1 MARLYSYDHEDALF
15 VPDEEVE
22 EKIAS
27 GRFSFVKGDRI
38 HILDDDN
45 QIYNIAAE
53 DARQALDDGYRFAP
67 APIVEERRLKQYVQ
81 KNPSQ
86 SALLGFLRSMSFGL
100 SDAGLQKIGI
110 DEKTIKMHREENPG
124 YTMAG

>member
-53 DARQALDDGYRFAP
+53 DARQALDDG
-67 APIVEERRLKQYVQ
+67 
-81 KNPSQ
+81 
-86 SALLGFLRSMSFGL
+86 
-100 SDAGLQKIGI
+100 
-110 DEKTIKMHREENPG
+110 
-124 YTMAG
+124 